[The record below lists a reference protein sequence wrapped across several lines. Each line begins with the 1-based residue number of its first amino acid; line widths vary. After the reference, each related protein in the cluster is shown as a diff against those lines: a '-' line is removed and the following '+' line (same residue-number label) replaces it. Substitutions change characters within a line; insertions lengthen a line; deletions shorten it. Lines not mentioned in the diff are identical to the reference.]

1 MLVIDE
7 EGKSLGVMKREDAFT
22 LTQEKKLDIIEI
34 SPHATPPVCRIMSFD
49 KYRYNLEKKLKKQR
63 TAQKNQAIKQIQISG
78 RTAVNDLQ
86 IKASKANE
94 FMAAGH
100 PVNIVLTLR
109 GREKGNQ
116 PWAHE
121 KLQEFL
127 KHIHPHRVI
136 AQPKFMG
143 RGIQVQIVHLSH

>member
-7 EGKSLGVMKREDAFT
+7 EGKNLGVMKREDAFT
-22 LTQEKKLDIIEI
+22 LTAEKKLDIIEI
-34 SPHATPPVCRIMSFD
+34 SPASVPPVCRIMSFD

-63 TAQKNQAIKQIQISG
+63 AAQKNQAMKQIQISG
-78 RTAVNDLQ
+78 RTAANDLQ
-86 IKASKANE
+86 VKVRKANE

-100 PVNIVLTLR
+100 PINIILTLR
-109 GREKGNQ
+109 GREKSNQ

-127 KHIHPHRVI
+127 KLIRPHRVI
-136 AQPKFMG
+136 ARPKFMG
-143 RGIQVQIVHLSH
+143 RGIQVQIVA